1 VTPGPGRRP
10 LGNDTRATIVTAARE
25 LFTDLGY
32 QGTSLRSIARRAGVD
47 PRMISY
53 FFGSKQELFVSVMQ
67 TPGADAPASIP
78 EQGQSGAQ
86 LAAHVLRIQADPSAR
101 QVFIGLIRAAA
112 TEPSAAKA
120 LHDQILER
128 ILKLTGEALLEPRQL
143 RASLIAAQ
151 VVGLFM
157 ARYIVR
163 LEPLEEISDE
173 ALARDLAPIFDHL
186 LAGPVDS

>member
-1 VTPGPGRRP
+1 MTPGPGRRP

-25 LFTDLGY
+25 LFTEHGY

-67 TPGADAPASIP
+67 THGADSPARIQ

-112 TEPSAAKA
+112 TEPMAAKA

-128 ILKLTGEALLEPRQL
+128 IIKLTGEALLEPRQL
-143 RASLIAAQ
+143 RASLMAAQ

-157 ARYIVR
+157 ARYIVG